1 MSWLLGS
8 WISVGLLLV
17 TVLGTLAL
25 LRTLLAKLPEIAK
38 DKDVKAKI
46 RPFRGIDL
54 ELTSPKEE
62 PEPDKQA

>member
-1 MSWLLGS
+1 MSWLAGS
-8 WISVGLLLV
+8 WISVGLLFI

-38 DKDVKAKI
+38 DKDVKVKI

-54 ELTSPKEE
+54 ELTSSKKA
-62 PEPDKQA
+62 PEPDEQG